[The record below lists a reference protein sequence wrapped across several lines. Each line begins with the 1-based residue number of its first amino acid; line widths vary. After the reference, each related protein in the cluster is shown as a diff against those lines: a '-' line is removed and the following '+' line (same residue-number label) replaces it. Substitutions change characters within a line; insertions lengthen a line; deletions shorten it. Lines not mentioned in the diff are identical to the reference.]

1 MGKFSEGLRITSDI
15 TSVEATHTILTS
27 LKSDKTIFLTSW
39 HWLIVKINAYA

>member
-27 LKSDKTIFLTSW
+27 LKSDKTIFLNELTS
-39 HWLIVKINAYA
+39 VDCED